1 MRKFFIVL
9 FLCVL
14 SSVAFGEPTY
24 NCRYQEKQNTGFLG
38 IGKKGWWGSDT
49 PGYLYCGHVG
59 TDGCKDGDVILMNS
73 SLKRCQDHSWAT
85 IDYYYVEECEKN
97 IDPYYYEYYV
107 ANNWVVFY
115 NKGKDTEALA
125 YYCKLPISDFWT
137 RCENSGGE
145 WESTVCN
152 CSGDKALQREGDASF
167 LPCECKDGFKR
178 GDDNKCWPKEYID
191 GKCMKFSDALVYCP
205 HSYGNIDGVPFAGI
219 ADKFSCIFVNS
230 EYYRLCNDGDKI
242 IKRNGVACPGFADKE
257 AYDFYDK
264 AAYEALLN
272 HERYNDYG
280 VDDDGYECLKLNTKY
295 NYKSCSSGSDCAGI
309 DNKKSPYL
317 HSTAWKCI
325 EQTAGVRVC
334 AAKECET
341 GWEPKNG
348 YCQEKKTTQTP
359 QPENKNLVPVVQ
371 TEKKTGVTK
380 TCPDANMDA
389 DCRCTRVAETVE
401 RGGVCVC
408 ADSNKEIKNGKCEYT
423 AGYVA
428 KLGADVNNAYDGV
441 KSIVDGLK
449 LNVWRDADG
458 NFNTARLASD
468 SIAGVVLGTVGGVVT
483 ANVVKKSQVKKGL
496 EDIQCH
502 IGGQSVANFG
512 DGFVVGR

>member
-14 SSVAFGEPTY
+14 STVAFGADDCVESPYDGKTY
-24 NCRYQEKQNTGFLG
+24 CCNVREKNLPDGAINKSWAEVIPWDRYYGTVRK
-38 IGKKGWWGSDT
+38 
-49 PGYLYCGHVG
+49 CVG
-59 TDGCKDGDVILMNS
+59 GRMTNDQFGGETDGVSPNLRKI
-73 SLKRCQDHSWAT
+73 R
-85 IDYYYVEECEKN
+85 EEASKYK
-97 IDPYYYEYYV
+97 I
-107 ANNWVVFY
+107 
-115 NKGKDTEALA
+115 A
-125 YYCKLPISDFWT
+125 YYTKFDGVYWYDPVCREQTYGTFATAYDRDT
-137 RCENSGGE
+137 GG
-145 WESTVCN
+145 CN
-152 CSGDKALQREGDASF
+152 FEGLLDVGDKF
-167 LPCECKDGFKR
+167 Y
-178 GDDNKCWPKEYID
+178 KCGEFRVYNAEEYITETT
-191 GKCMKFSDALVYCP
+191 GKSVLFINIGDFVRRVP
-205 HSYGNIDGVPFAGI
+205 NSYGQYAIYECGDESVWRGVPFCTESDMPTDTELQSGVLKHL
-219 ADKFSCIFVNS
+219 DEGWLMVT
-230 EYYRLCNDGDKI
+230 DMGDK
-242 IKRNGVACPGFADKE
+242 VS
-257 AYDFYDK
+257 
-264 AAYEALLN
+264 LQ
-272 HERYNDYG
+272 
-280 VDDDGYECLKLNTKY
+280 GYEWGYDHEGRGEEYHYLECWTRGTAEDVQTKETQKKY
-295 NYKSCSSGSDCAGI
+295 NYKSCSSDSDCAGI

-334 AAKECET
+334 AAKECES

-348 YCQEKKTTQTP
+348 YCQEKNSGPAAAEKSAKPVNGQTGTP
-359 QPENKNLVPVVQ
+359 AGAA
-371 TEKKTGVTK
+371 TSRSAGAK

-389 DCRCTRVAETVE
+389 DCRCTRVPETVE

-449 LNVWRDADG
+449 LNVWRDAEG

-468 SIAGVVLGTVGGVVT
+468 SIAGVVLGTVGGIVT
-483 ANVVKKSQVKKGL
+483 ANVVKKSQVKKGF

-512 DGFVVGR
+512 DGFIVGR